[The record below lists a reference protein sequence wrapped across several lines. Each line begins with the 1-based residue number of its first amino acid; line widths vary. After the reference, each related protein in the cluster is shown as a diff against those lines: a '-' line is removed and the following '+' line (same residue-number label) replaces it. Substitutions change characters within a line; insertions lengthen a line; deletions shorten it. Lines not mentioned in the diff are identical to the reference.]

1 MTSAKAAADH
11 AQALT
16 DLEAGRPRAAL
27 QAWRQLLRADQA
39 AVDAHLEAAKASL
52 PGDAIAPLRR
62 QAIALAEALLTQAPG
77 ETEVSQ
83 LGALL
88 RGWGTLVLPEVP
100 SRALQLLERAWSCGS
115 DAALNQQ
122 LAELHARMGYGQGAH
137 WLAAPPSELE
147 PWPLVPCPAQA
158 CTPCQA
164 QPAPPDPVLT
174 LQAIPQGRI
183 SLQRRRNPWG
193 HSHGLGVW
201 DQQGRL
207 ITSLSRHY
215 PWPWPPCLH
224 RAVYEQVSAH
234 QLRAAARELPPPQ
247 RVEGPVLAVA
257 ELSGEM
263 FFHWQ
268 LELLPRLGRV
278 WSNALARWPNLR
290 LWHNGG
296 TFPYVQESLA
306 RLGIPPQRWVPPC
319 DHLQASL
326 LVVPSF
332 ASAFGR
338 PAAANLNWLEH
349 FWPLEPARPNAR
361 LWLGRAG
368 AVRRAVLGEAD
379 QCQRLGTCLLEQGP
393 IPEQLAQVA
402 RASTVIAPH
411 GAAMANLIA
420 ASPGTEVLE
429 LVNPAY
435 QPAYFEDLLERRQ
448 LRHRRLEAAVTPLP
462 LQEWF
467 YEGPLTFPIDLRSGA
482 SAAAEALASL
492 TP

>member
-1 MTSAKAAADH
+1 MSPSAAAADH
-11 AQALT
+11 AQALA
-16 DLEAGRPRAAL
+16 DLEAGRPLLAL
-27 QAWRQLLRADQA
+27 RAWRALLGAEQA
-39 AVDAHLEAAKASL
+39 AVEAHLEAAAATL
-52 PGDAIAPLRR
+52 AGDAIAPLRR
-62 QAIALAEALLTQAPG
+62 QAIALAQALLIQTPG
-77 ETEVSQ
+77 ESEVNQ

-100 SRALQLLERAWSCGS
+100 SRALQLLERAWNCGS

-122 LAELHARMGYGQGAH
+122 LAGLHARLGYGSGAH
-137 WLAAPPSELE
+137 WLATPPTALE

-158 CTPCQA
+158 CAPCQA
-164 QPAPPDPVLT
+164 QPAPADPALS

-193 HSHGLGVW
+193 HSHGVGVW
-201 DQQGRL
+201 DQQHRL

-215 PWPWPPCLH
+215 PWPWPPCPH
-224 RAVYEQVSAH
+224 RALCEQVSAH
-234 QLRAAARELPPPQ
+234 LLQAAARELPPPQ

-278 WSNALARWPNLR
+278 WSRALARWPNLR

-296 TFPYVQESLA
+296 TSPYVQESLA
-306 RLGIPPQRWVPPC
+306 RLGIPAQRCVPPC

-332 ASAFGR
+332 ASAFGT
-338 PAAANLNWLEH
+338 PAVANLSWLEH
-349 FWPLEPARPNAR
+349 FWPLQPATPSSR
-361 LWLGRAG
+361 LWLGRPG
-368 AVRRAVLGEAD
+368 AVRRAVLGEAN
-379 QCQRLGTCLLEQGP
+379 QCQRVRACLQEQGP
-393 IPEQLAQVA
+393 VSEQLAQVA
-402 RASTVIAPH
+402 AADTVIAPH

-420 ASPGTEVLE
+420 AAPGTNVLE

-435 QPAYFEDLLERRQ
+435 QPAYFEGLLQKRQ
-448 LRHRRLEAAVTPLP
+448 LRHQRLEAAVTPLP

-467 YEGPLTFPIDLRSGA
+467 YEGPLTFPIDLRPGA